1 MRALQPTEIVT
12 ALVQLPHWRL
22 SGEGEQI
29 AIERDW
35 RFASHAQAL
44 LFVNALGWLAEL
56 TNTPASQLDIQQP
69 FHSLGLGSL
78 QTALLLARLH
88 TELGIVV
95 PPAAL
100 NPDASLGELVA
111 LISAASPHKVS

>member
-44 LFVNALGWLAEL
+44 LFVNALGWLAE
-56 TNTPASQLDIQQP
+56 T
-69 FHSLGLGSL
+69 
-78 QTALLLARLH
+78 
-88 TELGIVV
+88 
-95 PPAAL
+95 L
-100 NPDASLGELVA
+100 NHHPELVLNHAHCVVRWRTHDVRGLSTLDLEAARRTDA
-111 LISAASPHKVS
+111 LPGAGA